1 MDPSQASWCF
11 LGQCRIL
18 GEAIVGR
25 KRWEEKFRRVCVM
38 GAWDKAADK
47 LRQLVKGMSLGY
59 GLGVGGELR
68 DWASFEGKKIL
79 ELPREVGDRFFGVF
93 FSGACILTMR
103 DTLAEFCRGKLDE
116 QIAWFRGLVTW
127 LFTSGGLLFLC
138 ICTVLHACFA
148 KPFFERIPNSTVEE
162 AYVHVHK
169 IANELEM
176 YANDVQLA
184 LNCDARGM
192 ELVRA
197 TPILVPL
204 KLRLRVIF
212 LRM

>member
-1 MDPSQASWCF
+1 
-11 LGQCRIL
+11 
-18 GEAIVGR
+18 
-25 KRWEEKFRRVCVM
+25 
-38 GAWDKAADK
+38 
-47 LRQLVKGMSLGY
+47 
-59 GLGVGGELR
+59 
-68 DWASFEGKKIL
+68 
-79 ELPREVGDRFFGVF
+79 
-93 FSGACILTMR
+93 MR
-103 DTLAEFCRGKLDE
+103 DTLAEFCRGKLHE

-192 ELVRA
+192 DLVRT

-212 LRM
+212 LRMHRRWLHYTKSYQPGGATCIPELSEEQRLHWASTPAETVFVESYFGVLTDTLKVSGPSVHPLRGAMVAAARHNDVFDVPML

>member
-1 MDPSQASWCF
+1 MSWRNGFQLRAS
-11 LGQCRIL
+11 I
-18 GEAIVGR
+18 
-25 KRWEEKFRRVCVM
+25 
-38 GAWDKAADK
+38 
-47 LRQLVKGMSLGY
+47 RQLHYRLFQCCTYSHYSLGY

-79 ELPREVGDRFFGVF
+79 ELPREVGDRFFVVF

-103 DTLAEFCRGKLDE
+103 DTLAEFCRGKLHE

-148 KPFFERIPNSTVEE
+148 KPFFERIPNSTVEQ

-192 ELVRA
+192 DLVRA

-212 LRM
+212 LRMHRRWIHYTKLYEPGGAT